1 MVTSGLSVRTD
12 VSHIRL
18 AVHLVTA
25 LVILSG
31 IVWTAL
37 DLRALHASPLARP
50 ARLRPIAAIALLLL
64 LGQLIYGAF
73 TAWLGA
79 GYAFASLPLM
89 GHSLFPAGRPRS
101 EERSVGQACVS
112 TLTSRV
118 SRTHIKTNT
127 F

>member
-64 LGQLIYGAF
+64 LGQIIYGAF
-73 TAWLGA
+73 TAGLGA
-79 GYAFASLPLM
+79 GYAFASWPLM
-89 GHSLFPAGRPRS
+89 GDSLFPAGVPMLDPHWTNAIARPVAFQYRRDAWR
-101 EERSVGQACVS
+101 ERE
-112 TLTSRV
+112 
-118 SRTHIKTNT
+118 
-127 F
+127 